1 MWFLLGKL
9 ALGLKLF
16 SKKLLLYIFLEINFV
31 LVGQLGIIFKL
42 LRLALDKLLM
52 EIALWLG
59 KLVSGIEELGTRFGL
74 QLQGK
79 LWLS

>member
-1 MWFLLGKL
+1 M
-9 ALGLKLF
+9 
-16 SKKLLLYIFLEINFV
+16 V
-31 LVGQLGIIFKL
+31 IFKL

-59 KLVSGIEELGTRFGL
+59 KLGVMCALVSGIEILGIRFGL

-79 LWLS
+79 LGIRVKLGF